1 VIRKNCLGAVLLAG
15 MVAVGVSSCTSDS
28 TSTTSGSPSV
38 LSTPGPEVKGIE
50 VKDSTIT
57 VTGDKVGELK
67 ATINNTTKDAVTLRA
82 VACSCAGMVQL
93 GTDPGGGEITPISTG
108 VAIAAGASGE
118 LGGANIVRLTRLT
131 DSTVAGATVTFTGYF
146 GEAGVAD
153 FSATVN

>member
-1 VIRKNCLGAVLLAG
+1 MVDRCGQRGRLPLAPSLCQPLRSPARDPQELSWRGAARRNGGRRRLLLHERQHLHHLG
-15 MVAVGVSSCTSDS
+15 SR
-28 TSTTSGSPSV
+28 SV

-93 GTDPGGGEITPISTG
+93 GTDTGVGEITPISTG
-108 VAIAAGASGE
+108 TPIAAGASGE
-118 LGGANIVRLTRLT
+118 LGGPTSCA
-131 DSTVAGATVTFTGYF
+131 
-146 GEAGVAD
+146 
-153 FSATVN
+153 